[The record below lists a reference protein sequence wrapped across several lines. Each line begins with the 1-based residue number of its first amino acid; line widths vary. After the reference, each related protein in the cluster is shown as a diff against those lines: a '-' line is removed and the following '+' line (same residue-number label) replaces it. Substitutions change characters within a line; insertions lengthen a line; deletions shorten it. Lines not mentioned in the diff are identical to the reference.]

1 MGQHQWL
8 TIALLLSVLLISCWP
23 IGSQASIDCAD
34 WQSPTECNNNTK
46 NNNNNNNNNRIG
58 SNSSNYI
65 AASTSS
71 SSSSSSS
78 SLEHLNSSMLP
89 DNLLEPDLE
98 RDGDNWPLER
108 VVSTIVPVFFGIIGF
123 AGLLGNVLVIL
134 APRHTVLVK
143 ATAHCSRNSGSI
155 TVVAFGFSQI
165 MRNNCKYYS

>member
-1 MGQHQWL
+1 MGL
-8 TIALLLSVLLISCWP
+8 TMALLLSVLLISCWP

-46 NNNNNNNNNRIG
+46 NINRIG

-65 AASTSS
+65 AAST
-71 SSSSSSS
+71 SSSSS

-98 RDGDNWPLER
+98 RDGDSWPLER

-143 ATAHCSRNSGSI
+143 PTAHCSRNSGLI